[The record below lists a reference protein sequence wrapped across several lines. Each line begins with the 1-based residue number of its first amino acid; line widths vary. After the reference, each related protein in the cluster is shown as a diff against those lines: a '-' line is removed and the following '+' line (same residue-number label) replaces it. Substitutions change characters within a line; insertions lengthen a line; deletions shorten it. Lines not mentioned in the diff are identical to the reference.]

1 MIDTAQDREQE
12 LALAEAYLICR
23 NNIFWQ
29 FFIAEIKRKE
39 EVFPPAAHPGSS
51 LGGSM
56 PSARGNI
63 GLPTARCF
71 DRKFWGGER
80 TWILAS

>member
-39 EVFPPAAHPGSS
+39 EYFRQRLTQAAAWEEVCR
-51 LGGSM
+51 LQGGLSVCQQLVALTE
-56 PSARGNI
+56 S
-63 GLPTARCF
+63 F
-71 DRKFWGGER
+71 GEER
-80 TWILAS
+80 EHGF